1 GLRRQPFAHRAP
13 GNLQRPFLA
22 ARERRAERT
31 GNIQSVERSTSMG
44 YRVLIADDSPV
55 MRGFVRR
62 VIELSGFDLAACYE
76 AGDGEE
82 ALALLRHESVDAIP
96 THLNLPRLD
105 GEELIR
111 RLAADGR
118 LRSIPAIV
126 ISTDSTQNRIARLL
140 SLGARG
146 YVTKPFTPET
156 LRAELERT

>member
-1 GLRRQPFAHRAP
+1 
-13 GNLQRPFLA
+13 
-22 ARERRAERT
+22 
-31 GNIQSVERSTSMG
+31 MG

-62 VIELSGFDLAACYE
+62 VIELSGFELAACFE

-82 ALALLRHESVDAIP
+82 ALAILSRESVDAIL
-96 THLNLPRLD
+96 TDINMPRVD

-111 RLAADGR
+111 RLTADGR

-126 ISTDSTQNRIARLL
+126 VSTDSTHNRIARLM

-146 YVTKPFTPET
+146 YVTKPFTPES
-156 LRAELERT
+156 LRAELERTLGAPHD